1 MLAQGAKYQKRAI
14 SRNALIT
21 CCFVL
26 IGGFRCHH
34 IPTGLAKN
42 VNFFIFQFLP
52 SAKPHGQ
59 HVVFQVRMRRRTR
72 RREGYFKKIILHN
85 YNFWFP
91 GIRDSVWSTCGVSG
105 KDEEEDEE
113 EGGIFQENHPQ

>member
-1 MLAQGAKYQKRAI
+1 MQ
-14 SRNALIT
+14 IT
-21 CCFVL
+21 
-26 IGGFRCHH
+26 
-34 IPTGLAKN
+34 
-42 VNFFIFQFLP
+42 FFIFLP

-59 HVVFQVRMRRRTR
+59 HVVFQVRRRRMR

-105 KDEEEDEE
+105 KDEEDEE
-113 EGGIFQENHPQ
+113 EGGIFQETSFIKPS